1 MRAVSLETAYAAGVN
16 ALGLE
21 NGVVE
26 DVTGVV
32 RVIAAGSVSP
42 PPQAVSVRLN
52 IAHGEILA

>member
-1 MRAVSLETAYAAGVN
+1 M
-16 ALGLE
+16 GLE

-32 RVIAAGSVSP
+32 RMIAAGSVPS
-42 PPQAVSVRLN
+42 PPQAVSVRFN